1 MTTAP
6 THTLT
11 AADAAATAKAAPA
24 VPMLPYRKGGV
35 IDYDR
40 LEFDPDRKNLTP
52 DAMEQNQELV
62 ELRGLLAAR
71 FTDFNR
77 RPDVFLDNETFI
89 CYEPSDRNIRVSP
102 DLYLAFGVDAAAIRR
117 RRIYLPDEA
126 GKPPDWALEIASGST
141 AWADV
146 NRKPA
151 IYAAVGIA
159 EYWRFD
165 PGGRYHGAP
174 LWGGRLVNG
183 AYEPIPLTT
192 VPDGVLKGYSAVLGV
207 SICWDEGWPRLYDPA
222 TGKYDP
228 NWRQVAAERDVA
240 AAERD
245 VAAAERDAAEEAW
258 ATEVAARTIA
268 EAARDYA
275 DAARADAESDRDE
288 AEAARANAEAEVAQL
303 RELLRRMQESD

>member
-6 THTLT
+6 TNTLT
-11 AADAAATAKAAPA
+11 AATAASDATAAPA

-35 IDYDR
+35 IDYAR
-40 LEFDPDRKNLTP
+40 LEFDPDRKHLTP
-52 DAMEQNQELV
+52 DAMEQNQEMV

-71 FTDFNR
+71 FTDFNH

-89 CYEPSDRNIRVSP
+89 CYEPSDRNVRVSP

-146 NRKPA
+146 NRKPG
-151 IYAAVGIA
+151 IYATVGIA

-192 VPDGVLKGYSAVLGV
+192 APDGVLKGYSAVLGV

-222 TGKYDP
+222 TGKYDS
-228 NWRQVAAERDVA
+228 NWRQVAAERDA
-240 AAERD
+240 
-245 VAAAERDAAEEAW
+245 AAAERDAAEEAW

-275 DAARADAESDRDE
+275 EAARAD

-303 RELLRRMQESD
+303 RELLRRMQSSD

>member
-6 THTLT
+6 TTT
-11 AADAAATAKAAPA
+11 PTAAATMVAPSI
-24 VPMLPYRKGGV
+24 PMRPYRKGGV
-35 IDYDR
+35 IDYAR
-40 LEFDPDRKNLTP
+40 LDFDPDRKQLTP

-77 RPDVFLDNETFI
+77 RPDIFLDNETYI
-89 CYEPSDRNIRVSP
+89 CYDPANRNVRVAP
-102 DLYLAFGVDAAAIRR
+102 DLYLAFGVDAGAIRR
-117 RRIYLPDEA
+117 RRLYLPDEA

-141 AWADV
+141 AWVDV

-151 IYAAVGIA
+151 IYAAIGIA

-183 AYEPIPLTT
+183 AYEPIALTT
-192 VPDGVLKGYSAVLGV
+192 APDGVLKGYSTVLGV

-222 TGKYDP
+222 TGEYDA
-228 NWRQVAAERDVA
+228 NWRQERAAREAAE
-240 AAERD
+240 AER
-245 VAAAERDAAEEAW
+245 AATEVAW
-258 ATEVAARTIA
+258 ATEA
-268 EAARDYA
+268 
-275 DAARADAESDRDE
+275 AARAIAES
-288 AEAARANAEAEVAQL
+288 ARANAEAARDDAEAARDDALAEAAQL
-303 RELLRRMQESD
+303 RNLLRRMQASD